1 MDNLRRGSVLD
12 GDQALMG
19 LLSKLERGAAELK
32 AYEARQSFSLSD
44 TNQKLGGWFGGY
56 GTATGKNV
64 NENSALQVTAFFAC
78 IRLLAETMGAMPSA
92 IFAKEKNGNA
102 ARAEDHPLH
111 EVLVEQ
117 PNSDMNGVEYREA
130 STSNL
135 AARGN
140 TYSIIERRSSGDL
153 ISLYPVATARVQIKR
168 DESTNFEIRY
178 GINDRGKQ
186 EWYPSEK
193 IWHRRGFSFD
203 GLIGLSPLQCAREA
217 IGLSLAGEE
226 FNARL
231 FGQGLVPSALVSIPQ
246 WLTDEQRIIADKKLL
261 EMHTGAQNLRKP
273 MLLEGGMKVEA
284 GLMTPD
290 DAQFLQ
296 LRQFTVIEICRMLGV
311 KPHMIAALERATDN
325 NIEKL
330 SAEFVTYTMLP
341 HMIRDEKA
349 ARQLL
354 KPADKNKFFYR
365 YNAEGLLRADSAAR
379 AALYSIL
386 LQNGVVNRNHVRS
399 KEGLNTVDDPA
410 MDQYTVQSNMAMID
424 QLAALVAARMAPP
437 AQPAASAMPQVP
449 EKSGDTQNI
458 NIELPAEMN
467 HKIAQSI
474 EIPGIKELATQVK
487 RSNDASVDATNS
499 LRETVTTIASSIAEL
514 KHEIGKPRKAVFDSD
529 GNPIGVK
536 TVDTL
541 H

>member
-1 MDNLRRGSVLD
+1 
-12 GDQALMG
+12 MG
-19 LLSKLERGAAELK
+19 LLQKLAHWTARK
-32 AYEARQSFSLSD
+32 AYGAGVSFSLSD
-44 TNQKLGGWFGGY
+44 GDLNQKLSGWWGIGGTY
-56 GTATGKNV
+56 TGKTV
-64 NENSALQVTAFFAC
+64 NDTTAMTVTAFFAG

-102 ARAEDHPLH
+102 ARAEDHALH

-117 PNSDMNGVEYREA
+117 PNSDMNGVEFREA

-140 TYSIIERRSSGDL
+140 AYSIIERRSSGDV
-153 ISLYPVATARVQIKR
+153 ISLYPVPAARMQVKR

-178 GINDRGKQ
+178 GVADRGKQ
-186 EWYPSEK
+186 EWYPPEK

-203 GLIGLSPLQCAREA
+203 GLMGLSPLQCAREA

-246 WLTDEQRIIADKKLL
+246 WLTAEQRVEANKKLL
-261 EMHTGAQNLRKP
+261 EMHTGAQNLHKP

-330 SAEFVTYTMLP
+330 SLEFLMFTMRP
-341 HMIRDEKA
+341 HLFRDEQA
-349 ARQLL
+349 ARKLF
-354 KPADKNKFFYR
+354 KPADKNRFFYR
-365 YNAEGLLRADSAAR
+365 YNFEGLLRADSAAR
-379 AALYSIL
+379 ASLYSIF
-386 LQNGVVNRNHVRS
+386 LQNGIFTRNEVRALENRNTS
-399 KEGLNTVDDPA
+399 DASGMDEFSIQLNMTLVQFLEQIAANNAAKIPA
-410 MDQYTVQSNMAMID
+410 PTP
-424 QLAALVAARMAPP
+424 AP
-437 AQPAASAMPQVP
+437 V
-449 EKSGDTQNI
+449 KSGDTI
-458 NIELPAEMN
+458 IPAEEQ
-467 HKIAQSI
+467 H
-474 EIPGIKELATQVK
+474 G
-487 RSNDASVDATNS
+487 
-499 LRETVTTIASSIAEL
+499 
-514 KHEIGKPRKAVFDSD
+514 
-529 GNPIGVK
+529 
-536 TVDTL
+536 
-541 H
+541 